1 MITMTKKE
9 VHDLVLLSLRHHG
22 IDIPE
27 TDQSLASKGVDSLD
41 LFQAYLFFEELLKA
55 ELSESQFDFTI
66 IDQPF
71 SQMIDAIVEV
81 INSTTEIKIE
91 E

>member
-1 MITMTKKE
+1 MTKKE
-9 VHDLVLLSLRHHG
+9 VHDLVLLALRHHG

-55 ELSESQFDFTI
+55 ELSESRFDFTI